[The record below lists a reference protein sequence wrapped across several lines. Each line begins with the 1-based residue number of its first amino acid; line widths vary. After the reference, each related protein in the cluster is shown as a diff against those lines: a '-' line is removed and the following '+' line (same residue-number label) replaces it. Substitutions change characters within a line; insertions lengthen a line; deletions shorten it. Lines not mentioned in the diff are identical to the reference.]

1 MAKFNERIKEL
12 RAKNNMTMEELGNVI
27 GKGKSTIAGYESG
40 ARRPKMHNIRALA
53 DHFKV
58 SIDYLL
64 GHTDNPIPTKHSKNL
79 AVLLAE
85 TDDYH
90 YNGVPVSQQDLEL
103 LNSVLE
109 RIAKNSDND
118 NNNELITTRD
128 KKDK

>member
-1 MAKFNERIKEL
+1 MAKFSDRIKDL
-12 RAKNNMTMEELGNVI
+12 RAKKNLTMEELGNVI

-40 ARRPKMHNIRALA
+40 ARRPKMHNIRKLA
-53 DHFKV
+53 DYFNV

-90 YNGVPVSQQDLEL
+90 YNGVPVSQEDLEL
-103 LNSVLE
+103 LNSFLE
-109 RIAKNSDND
+109 RIANKND
-118 NNNELITTRD
+118 NEISTELLECPDSKNR
-128 KKDK
+128 